1 MKSNAPR
8 GLHMKIGINATTL
21 LGRADPAGFVEHA
34 LAAEAAGF
42 SSYWLA
48 EHPTGGFDALTVLT
62 MIGQSVDR
70 MELGTAIVPT
80 YPRHPAILAGQALT
94 TQAAIKSTL
103 SLGIGMSHKVMM
115 AELGIHDDKPI
126 RHLREYLDVLMPLIE
141 TGRVDVQGETLSA
154 RATVLSR
161 PDAPP
166 EVTVA
171 ALGPQALRV
180 AAKYTAGTNLAWC
193 GPTTIRDHIVPTI
206 TDTADKEGRPAPR
219 IIATLPVCVTDD
231 PDAARAKLTENTRV
245 YTTLPSYQAMFER
258 EGVETTGEFGMIG
271 SEDQV
276 EKLLADLADTGL
288 TDFGASEFGLNSD
301 DRARTRAL
309 LSRLAKAA
317 A

>member
-1 MKSNAPR
+1 
-8 GLHMKIGINATTL
+8 MKIGINATTL
-21 LGRADPAGFVEHA
+21 LGRADPDGFVEHA
-34 LAAEAAGF
+34 VAAEQAGF

-62 MIGQSVDR
+62 MIGQSVKT

-80 YPRHPAILAGQALT
+80 YPRHPVILAGQALT
-94 TQAAIKSTL
+94 TQAAITSKL
-103 SLGIGMSHKVMM
+103 SLGIGMSHMVMM

-126 RHLREYLDVLMPLIE
+126 RHLKEYLDILMPMIE

-154 RATVLSR
+154 RATALLR
-161 PDAPP
+161 PHTPP

-180 AAKYTAGTNLAWC
+180 AAKCTAGTNLAWC
-193 GPTTIRDHIVPTI
+193 GPRTIREHIVPTI
-206 TDTADKEGRPAPR
+206 TDAAERAGRPAPR

-231 PDAARAKLTENTRV
+231 PDTARAKLTASTQM
-245 YTTLPSYQAMFER
+245 YTTLPSYQAMFQR

-271 SEDQV
+271 SEEQV
-276 EKLLADLADTGL
+276 EEMLADLAGTGL
-288 TDFGASEFGLNSD
+288 TDYGASEFGLNSD

-309 LSRLAKAA
+309 LSRLATAA

>member
-1 MKSNAPR
+1 
-8 GLHMKIGINATTL
+8 MKIGINATTL
-21 LGRADPAGFVEHA
+21 LGRTGPAGFAEHA
-34 LAAEAAGF
+34 VAAEQAGF

-62 MIGQSVDR
+62 VIGQSVES

-94 TQAAIKSTL
+94 TQAAITSKL
-103 SLGIGMSHKVMM
+103 SLGIGMSHRVMM

-126 RHLREYLDVLMPLIE
+126 RHLREYLDVLMPMIE
-141 TGRVDVQGETLSA
+141 TGRVDAQGETLSA
-154 RATVLSR
+154 RATALSR
-161 PDAPP
+161 PDVVP

-180 AAKYTAGTNLAWC
+180 AAKYAAGTNLAWC
-193 GPTTIRDHIVPTI
+193 GPKTIREHIVPTI
-206 TDTADKEGRPAPR
+206 TDAADKAGRPAPR
-219 IIATLPVCVTDD
+219 IIATLPVCVTDE
-231 PDAARAKLTENTRV
+231 PETARAKLTENTQM
-245 YTTLPSYQAMFER
+245 YMTLPSYQAMFAR

-276 EKLLADLADTGL
+276 EEMLADLAATGL
-288 TDFGASEFGLNSD
+288 TDYGASEFGLNSD